1 MKKTIAILL
10 ASAGL
15 VTGALAYANHPGE
28 DGKHGEMRL
37 QHMKEELNLTADQE
51 AKIRAIFQKQQ
62 EKMKAIHEQTRDS
75 IAAVLTADQKAKFE
89 RKQEERQ
96 EKIHERNQPDPVR

>member
-15 VTGALAYANHPGE
+15 VTGSLAFANHPGK
-28 DGKHGEMRL
+28 DGPHGEARL

-75 IAAVLTADQKAKFE
+75 IASVLTAEQKAKFE
-89 RKQEERQ
+89 QKRKERREKRRERFEES
-96 EKIHERNQPDPVR
+96 KK